1 MKVLDQAQGIGFVIY
16 QGDCCQVLAGV
27 PESSIHYSVTSIP
40 FASLYTYSNSERDMG
55 NCRNYEEFAQQYAY
69 LAAEWFR
76 VMMPGRLVS
85 IHCMNLPTH
94 KEMEGYIGLRDFR
107 GDVIRWMV
115 QAGFI
120 YHSEVCIWKDP
131 VIAMQRTKALGLLHK
146 QLKKDSCMSRMGIP
160 DYVVT
165 FRKPGDNPERVS
177 HTPEEYPVSKWQ
189 KAASPVWEIFP
200 SPVWWDIDQSA
211 TLNRDGAR
219 EDKDERHICPLQLP
233 VIHRCLELWSNP
245 GDIVLD
251 PFDGIGSTGYEA
263 LRMSR
268 RHLGIELKESYFRLA
283 VENCRRCEESAM
295 DQMRLAEPDGA
306 ESVRKEAPHEPYAG

>member
-1 MKVLDQAQGIGFVIY
+1 MEYIDFLKTKRNTAPSVGFDVS
-16 QGDCCQVLAGV
+16 
-27 PESSIHYSVTSIP
+27 ES
-40 FASLYTYSNSERDMG
+40 A
-55 NCRNYEEFAQQYAY
+55 
-69 LAAEWFR
+69 
-76 VMMPGRLVS
+76 
-85 IHCMNLPTH
+85 MNPRMFGWQ
-94 KEMEGYIGLRDFR
+94 KDI
-107 GDVIRWMV
+107 VRW
-115 QAGFI
+115 A
-120 YHSEVCIWKDP
+120 
-131 VIAMQRTKALGLLHK
+131 
-146 QLKKDSCMSRMGIP
+146 LKKGRAALFEDCGLGKTIQQLEWSRH
-160 DYVVT
+160 VSSH
-165 FRKPGDNPERVS
+165 NPERVS

-200 SPVWWDIDQSA
+200 SPVWWDIDPSA

-245 GDIVLD
+245 GDVVLD

-263 LRMSR
+263 LRMGR

-283 VENCRRCEESAM
+283 VENCRICEESAM